1 MPTLPDS
8 RSLGSRPIPQSRQ
21 GVTRIQTGQVEQAA
35 GQLGK
40 QVADT
45 AMEFKRLDDIEKVSK
60 AMTDFEDKQR
70 QFLVEGDDA
79 VLNRTGDNAK
89 GALQTTEQW
98 WEETGNR
105 YVADLENPDQQ
116 RAFQEMLRRQRS
128 SVLNSVAKHET
139 QQRKV
144 SFANTLDARMST
156 ATERAAAMPGDMEV
170 NKQSRAEVADA
181 LNLLAKTQGWS
192 PEVRETKTLET
203 MTKFHGRQIGAMI
216 DNDPEAAAAYFEQ
229 NKDEMTAAAR
239 EKTQNLLETETL
251 RVRSQASADSLMSL
265 GLDAEQTIREA
276 RKIED
281 AALRDE
287 VVSRVKVRL
296 DERAA
301 FAKTEKA
308 NLMRQVADYIDEF
321 GTVDGVPAE
330 IWSSLSVSE
339 RSSFRAYAK
348 KGSSDVE
355 TDWNIYYDLSQMKAN
370 NPSQFLQEDLSKYL
384 GKLGKA
390 EVKQV
395 MAWQREL
402 DEAGSSASKD
412 NWLQTKNSIVSDALT
427 AMGVGYGKAAS
438 KKDSKEASRFRGA
451 VENHLTLWQ
460 QNNPGKAI
468 APDEFRRMVERLT
481 IEVTLPDSGFMGRD
495 RTMPLFEVESSPDW
509 YFSGDIDDVPEVD
522 RRQIEEVITGR
533 GQVPTE
539 DLIVRYYMAKHDLRS
554 APSDD

>member
-45 AMEFKRLDDIEKVSK
+45 ALEFKRLDDIEKVSK
-60 AMTDFEDKQR
+60 AMTEFEDQQR

-79 VLNRTGDNAK
+79 VLNRSGDNAK

-98 WEETGNR
+98 WDETGNR
-105 YVADLENPDQQ
+105 YLSDLENPDQQ
-116 RAFQEMLRRQRS
+116 RAFQEMLNRQRS
-128 SVLNSVAKHET
+128 SVLNGVAQHET
-139 QQRKV
+139 KQRKV
-144 SFANTLDARMST
+144 SFANTMEARVTT
-156 ATERAAAMPGDMEV
+156 ATERAAAIPGDTEI
-170 NKQSRAEVADA
+170 NKQSQEEVADA

-192 PEVRETKTLET
+192 PEVREAKTLET
-203 MTKFHGRQIGAMI
+203 MTTFHGRQIGAMI
-216 DNDPEAAAAYFEQ
+216 ENDPEGAAAYFEQ
-229 NKDEMTAAAR
+229 NKDQMTAAAR
-239 EKTQNLLETETL
+239 EKTQRLLETETL
-251 RVRSQASADSLMSL
+251 RQRSQASADSLMAL

-276 RKIED
+276 RNIED

-287 VVSRVKVRL
+287 VVSRVKARL
-296 DERAA
+296 DERAT
-301 FAKTEKA
+301 FAKTERA
-308 NLMRQVADYIDEF
+308 TLMRQVADYIDQF

-330 IWSSLSVSE
+330 VWSSLSVSE

-348 KGSSDVE
+348 KGSDDVE
-355 TDWNIYYDLSQMKAN
+355 TDWNTYYELSQMKAN

-395 MAWQREL
+395 MSWQREL
-402 DEAGSSASKD
+402 DEAGSSAGKD

-427 AMGVGYGKAAS
+427 TMGIEYGKNAGADAA
-438 KKDSKEASRFRGA
+438 KRASDFRGS
-451 VENHLTLWQ
+451 VENHLAIWQ
-460 QNNPGKAI
+460 DNNPGKKI
-468 APDEFRRMVERLT
+468 APDEFRSMVERLT
-481 IEVTLPDSGFMGRD
+481 IDVILPDSGFMGRD
-495 RTMPLFEVESSPDW
+495 RTVPLFEAETSSDW
-509 YFSGDIDDVPEVD
+509 FFSGDIDDVPERD
-522 RRQIEEVITGR
+522 RRQIEEVITSR

-539 DLIVRYYMAKHDLRS
+539 DLIVRYYMTKNDLRS
-554 APSDD
+554 EPSGD

>member
-45 AMEFKRLDDIEKVSK
+45 ALEFKRLDDIEKVSK
-60 AMTDFEDKQR
+60 AMTEFEDQQR

-79 VLNRTGDNAK
+79 VLNRSGDNAK

-116 RAFQEMLRRQRS
+116 RAFQEMLDRQRS
-128 SVLNSVAKHET
+128 SVLNGVARHET

-144 SFANTLDARMST
+144 SFANTLDARVNT
-156 ATERAAAMPGDMEV
+156 ATERAAAMPGDPEI
-170 NKQSRAEVADA
+170 NKQSQEEVADA

-192 PEVRETKTLET
+192 PEVTEAKTLEV
-203 MTKFHGRQIGAMI
+203 MTTFHGRQIGAMI
-216 DNDPEAAAAYFEQ
+216 DTDPEAAAAYFEQ
-229 NKDEMTAAAR
+229 NKDQMTAAAR

-251 RVRSQASADSLMSL
+251 RVRSQASADSLMGL

-276 RKIED
+276 RTIED

-287 VVSRVKVRL
+287 VVSRVKARL
-296 DERAA
+296 SERAS

-330 IWSSLSVSE
+330 VWSSLSVAE
-339 RSSFRAYAK
+339 RTRMKSYAK
-348 KGSSDVE
+348 GESD
-355 TDWNIYYDLSQMKAN
+355 TDWNVYYDLSQMKAN

-427 AMGVGYGKAAS
+427 TMGIEYGKSADPDSAKKAS
-438 KKDSKEASRFRGA
+438 DFRGA

-460 QNNPGKAI
+460 QNNPGKTI
-468 APDEFRRMVERLT
+468 APDEFRNMVDRLT
-481 IEVTLPDSGFMGRD
+481 IEVTLPDSGFLGRD
-495 RTMPLFEVESSPDW
+495 KTMPLFEVESPPDW
-509 YFSGDIDDVPEVD
+509 YFSGDIDDIPELD
-522 RRQIEEVITGR
+522 RRQIEEVITR
-533 GQVPTE
+533 NKQVPTE
-539 DLIVRYYMAKHDLRS
+539 DLIVRYYMAKNDLRS